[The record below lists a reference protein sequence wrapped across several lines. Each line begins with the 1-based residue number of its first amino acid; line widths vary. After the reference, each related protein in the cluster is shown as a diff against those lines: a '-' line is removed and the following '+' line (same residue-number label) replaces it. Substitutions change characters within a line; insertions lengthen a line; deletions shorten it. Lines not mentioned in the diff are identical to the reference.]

1 MFCIHC
7 GAALEEGAK
16 FCTVC
21 GKEQVAVKPEVVIP
35 EVVEAPVSKL
45 GKIFSLVSLIAGI
58 VSLVFGWLPGFAMLT
73 PQAAAIVLGIIG
85 MKKGGAKAKCIVGII
100 TAAVGVMITLVM
112 GVVWIVFAET
122 NYHF

>member
-16 FCTVC
+16 FCTAC
-21 GKEQVAVKPEVVIP
+21 GKEQISEPEVLTP
-35 EVVEAPVSKL
+35 EVVEAPASKL
-45 GKIFSLVSLIAGI
+45 GKIFSLVSFIAGI
-58 VSLVFGWLPGFAMLT
+58 VSLSLSWLPGFAMLT
-73 PQAAAIVLGIIG
+73 AEAAAIALGIIG

-100 TAAVGVMITLVM
+100 TAAVGVMFTLIM
-112 GVVWIVFAET
+112 GVVWIAIAEA